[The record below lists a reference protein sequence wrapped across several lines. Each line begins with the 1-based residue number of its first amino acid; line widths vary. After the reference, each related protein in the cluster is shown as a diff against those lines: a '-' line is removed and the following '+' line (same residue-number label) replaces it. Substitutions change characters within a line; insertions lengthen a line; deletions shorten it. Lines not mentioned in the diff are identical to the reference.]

1 MKYFIIENNQQAG
14 PFSIYELKDKGITS
28 DTLVWSE
35 GMANWTPAWQVE
47 ELKNFLFNTQAT
59 STPPPFNPQ
68 EHADSTANGRQSY
81 TNQPYQRPLQP
92 QNPKQKRYLGKIIV
106 ALLVIIA
113 FLFVFTNPSKRDHQD
128 AIQNSLTA
136 FVNENTAETENDLFS
151 VGMQMINR
159 MMTKSAIDALSET
172 LNYHNYVFFSKTTA
186 TWNDKEHTV
195 SYGILGK
202 VITLNKDD
210 ITKALKKK
218 KTKIL
223 NLQDENGMTN
233 PQDADQEDETDVLTD
248 ADSDIPADQISK
260 KAKDKIVNSISDMV
274 KKKVA
279 EETDSATEKGLGKI
293 IDEILNLFR

>member
-14 PFSIYELKDKGITS
+14 PFSIYELRDKGITS
-28 DTLVWSE
+28 DTLVWIE

-68 EHADSTANGRQSY
+68 EHADSTANGCQSY
-81 TNQPYQRPLQP
+81 TNQPYQRPLQL

-136 FVNENTAETENDLFS
+136 FVNENTAETENDFFS

-159 MMTKSAIDALSET
+159 MMTKSVIDALSET
-172 LNYHNYVFFSKTTA
+172 LNYHNYVFFSKTTV

-218 KTKIL
+218 KPKIL

-233 PQDADQEDETDVLTD
+233 RQDADQEDETDVLTD
-248 ADSDIPADQISK
+248 TDSDIPADQFSK
-260 KAKDKIVNSISDMV
+260 KAKNKIVNSISDMV